1 MKNVTFS
8 TFWTFCFYRLQRRF
22 FDVEYRERHFWKN
35 VNFSNFWTSVFYRLE
50 RRFFDV
56 EYGKRHF
63 WKNVYFSTF
72 WTCCFYRLERSFFDV
87 EYRKDIF
94 LAYFARKKKVGT
106 RAIFEPKPWVNH
118 FGKMSN
124 YRLFERL
131 VFIA

>member
-63 WKNVYFSTF
+63 WKNVNFSTF
-72 WTCCFYRLERSFFDV
+72 WTCCFYRLERRFFDV

-94 LAYFARKKKVGT
+94 LAYFARKKKL
-106 RAIFEPKPWVNH
+106 EPGPFLNQNH
-118 FGKMSN
+118 GLTTLEKCQIIDFLN
-124 YRLFERL
+124 VLFL
-131 VFIA
+131 